1 MGFAAQRIDALVE
14 GWWQVKAGD
23 RTGYPEEI
31 QELALP
37 SWWLRG
43 DSYSAGE

>member
-1 MGFAAQRIDALVE
+1 MGIADHRIDALVE
-14 GWWQVKAGD
+14 RWWQVKAGD